1 MGSNLPLILATGT
14 SGTIGRHLE
23 PHIFSLDL
31 DLATDF
37 QLGTFEKGI
46 SWNLIHLAGV
56 VGSEA
61 VREQFDYSYQVN
73 VNGAIRLAKQAIQN
87 NVNNFIYI
95 STSHVYSP
103 SIDKLSEAAEISPI
117 NIYAEQK
124 LITENKLLKMFE
136 NQTSNLVIVRVFS
149 ILDWGMPSF
158 TLGGAIEKLIFEHK
172 GPLKFAKDIR
182 DFLTPKQVADALSQI
197 ASNSQIQSGIYNLC
211 TGLGTTIGSAATK
224 MGELADRSI
233 DKSLFEENNS
243 MIPSIIG
250 ENKKIK
256 LLIPNFNYNWSPEI
270 LKI

>member
-1 MGSNLPLILATGT
+1 MGSSLQLILATGT

-23 PHIFSLDL
+23 PHIISLDL

-37 QLGTFEKGI
+37 NLGGFGNGI

-56 VGSEA
+56 VGPKA
-61 VREQFDYSYQVN
+61 VKEQFDYAFQVN
-73 VNGAIRLAKQAIQN
+73 VNGTLRLAKQAIQN
-87 NVNNFIYI
+87 NVSNFIYI

-103 SIDKLSEAAEISPI
+103 STHRLSEVSEISPV

-136 NQTSNLVIVRVFS
+136 NQTSNLVILRVFS

-172 GPLKFAKDIR
+172 GPLKFTKDIR
-182 DFLTPKQVADALSQI
+182 DFLTPKQVANALSQI
-197 ASNSQIQSGIYNLC
+197 ASISRIQPGIYNLC
-211 TGLGTTIGSAATK
+211 TGLGTTIGSAAIK
-224 MGELADRSI
+224 MGELADRAV
-233 DKSLFEENNS
+233 DKSLFDENNS
-243 MIPSIIG
+243 MIPRIIG
-250 ENKKIK
+250 ENEKIK
-256 LLIPNFNYNWSPEI
+256 LLIPNFNFNWSPRI